1 MSIKEDLINE
11 IVEEIRHII
20 KNVSENE
27 NDNEGAIISSVPL
40 EKVNRAGLTIDQ
52 LEEKLN
58 SYEDINIRI
67 IRQNQSIMVPIVM
80 FEILKHKCCNTE
92 CKNCTCNKHTDGNNN

>member
-1 MSIKEDLINE
+1 MPIKEDLINE
-11 IVEEIRHII
+11 IAEEIRYIM
-20 KNVSENE
+20 KDVSENE
-27 NDNEGAIISSVPL
+27 DNKGAIISSVPL

-67 IRQNQSIMVPIVM
+67 IRQNQSTMVPIVM
-80 FEILKHKCCNTE
+80 FEILKHKCCNRE
-92 CKNCTCNKHTDGNNN
+92 CKNCTCSKHTDENNN